1 MKLTGSFRFPAF
13 LLLIAAAASFVGCTD
28 AKNDANEA
36 ERQWPVKVAT
46 VASNGNTGLRHFA
59 GQVKAVQTLDMSFQ
73 VGGQLDKLPLKEGEV
88 IPKGKVIAALDD
100 RDYRRQ
106 VKEARVRLELLQ
118 KTLDRQRSL
127 AERKIISV
135 QALDETESNYDL
147 AKVALENAE
156 QQLAYATLR
165 APFDAIVTR
174 RLVENHTNVQ
184 AGKGI
189 VRLQDIS
196 EVRIQVSVSEKLMAT
211 VNRSQVDAITATFEF
226 LPGREFPLEYREL
239 QTEANEVTQTY
250 MVELG
255 MPRPEQVQILPGMTA
270 RVNLKFN
277 ATKGDLRIPLS
288 AVQTSADGAS
298 YVWLINDEQRV
309 TRTPVELGRT
319 DGELVQVTAGL
330 EPSMKLVAA
339 GGQHLY
345 EGALVRNYLQKS
357 TNAKQADI

>member
-1 MKLTGSFRFPAF
+1 MKLTGSFRFLSFP
-13 LLLIAAAASFVGCTD
+13 LLIAMAAGFAGCSESKSDENQT
-28 AKNDANEA
+28 
-36 ERQWPVKVAT
+36 ERQWPVKVVV
-46 VASNGNTGLRHFA
+46 VASNENTGLRHFA

-73 VGGQLDKLPLKEGEV
+73 VGGQLDSLPLKEGEV
-88 IPKGKVIAALDD
+88 IPRGKVIAALDA

-106 VKEARVRLELLQ
+106 VKEAKVRLELLR

-127 AERKIISV
+127 AARKIISV

-147 AKVALENAE
+147 ARVALENAE
-156 QQLAYATLR
+156 QRLAYATLH
-165 APFDAIVTR
+165 APFDAIVTK

-184 AGKGI
+184 AGQGI

-196 EVRIQVSVSEKLMAT
+196 EVRVQVSVPEKLLAT

-250 MVELG
+250 VVELG

-270 RVNLKFN
+270 RVNLRFN
-277 ATKGDLRIPLS
+277 TSTDALQVPLS
-288 AVQTSADGAS
+288 AVQTSPQGS
-298 YVWLINDEQRV
+298 PFVWLINEDQHV
-309 TRTPVELGRT
+309 TGKPVELGRT
-319 DGELVQVTAGL
+319 DGERVQVTAGL
-330 EPSMKLVAA
+330 EPAMRLVAA

-345 EGALVRNYLQKS
+345 EGAWVRNYAQS
-357 TNAKQADI
+357 ANAGQSVD